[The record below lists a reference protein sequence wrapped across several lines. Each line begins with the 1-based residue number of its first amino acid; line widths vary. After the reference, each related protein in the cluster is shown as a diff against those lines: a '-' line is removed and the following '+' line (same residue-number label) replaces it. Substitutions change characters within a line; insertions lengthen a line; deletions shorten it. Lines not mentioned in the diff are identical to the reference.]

1 MKFTLAILALVASA
15 IAAPIAAPDAAP
27 EAEAAPEPQGKYAT
41 YGMWLFICWFTQA
54 YNTLRHI
61 RKPGTTPTSSSY
73 LCQLRHLQAPTRWLW
88 NVQVLQGVGPVR
100 MI

>member
-41 YGMWLFICWFTQA
+41 YGMWLFIC
-54 YNTLRHI
+54 
-61 RKPGTTPTSSSY
+61 
-73 LCQLRHLQAPTRWLW
+73 
-88 NVQVLQGVGPVR
+88 
-100 MI
+100 